1 MARGGGYFIVSPV
14 LGVSAERRT
23 LLRPTPAHRNLKKT
37 MHKTKRAA
45 PSEWATTCK
54 GTAAGCGWEGGMLDR
69 MAHEAECP
77 YAICQQM
84 MAPLQRMTT
93 SLQSELAKVREFITL
108 KEQQHLLLKE
118 QQHLLK
124 EQQHRLRQQVE
135 ALEGEVEALEGER
148 ALELGCERDVRG
160 QRKRKGVKRPK
171 GGHPGGPHDA

>member
-1 MARGGGYFIVSPV
+1 
-14 LGVSAERRT
+14 
-23 LLRPTPAHRNLKKT
+23 
-37 MHKTKRAA
+37 
-45 PSEWATTCK
+45 
-54 GTAAGCGWEGGMLDR
+54 MLDR

-93 SLQSELAKVREFITL
+93 SLQSEFIT
-108 KEQQHLLLKE
+108 LKE

-160 QRKRKGVKRPK
+160 QRKRKG
-171 GGHPGGPHDA
+171 GHTGGPHDA

>member
-1 MARGGGYFIVSPV
+1 M
-14 LGVSAERRT
+14 
-23 LLRPTPAHRNLKKT
+23 
-37 MHKTKRAA
+37 
-45 PSEWATTCK
+45 
-54 GTAAGCGWEGGMLDR
+54 DR

-93 SLQSELAKVREFITL
+93 SLQSELAKVAAVREFIT
-108 KEQQHLLLKE
+108 LKE

>member
-1 MARGGGYFIVSPV
+1 M
-14 LGVSAERRT
+14 
-23 LLRPTPAHRNLKKT
+23 
-37 MHKTKRAA
+37 
-45 PSEWATTCK
+45 
-54 GTAAGCGWEGGMLDR
+54 DR

-93 SLQSELAKVREFITL
+93 SLQSELAKVAAVREFITL

-124 EQQHRLRQQVE
+124 EQQHRLRQQ
-135 ALEGEVEALEGER
+135 VEALEGER